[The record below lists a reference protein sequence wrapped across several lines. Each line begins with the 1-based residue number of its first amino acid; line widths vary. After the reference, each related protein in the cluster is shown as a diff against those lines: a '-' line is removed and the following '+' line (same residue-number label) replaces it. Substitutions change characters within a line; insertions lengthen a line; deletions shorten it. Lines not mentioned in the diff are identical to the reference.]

1 MLSELTFFDIN
12 RASNVVA
19 KGHQTVSEQ
28 PRRHPDLILV
38 KLKEGSG
45 YGFTYLTVGDFNR
58 AADRF
63 LKPGVKTAGLD
74 LNNTEQRRTFAYDY
88 LWRVFFEPDQEVFVR
103 DTVRWIA
110 AAAVRE
116 KFSGDDEDMPRVISV
131 ERKADGGIV
140 IRDAKEYLNHPGFPL
155 AVIVGKPAKGGGAA
169 HFFETKEA
177 FAAAGEKALSDDMWM
192 PQIVYRLYSETPSV
206 VLGMPRTGAAG
217 QMGVEC
223 RALAFGTPA
232 KLVERKAK

>member
-1 MLSELTFFDIN
+1 
-12 RASNVVA
+12 
-19 KGHQTVSEQ
+19 VSDKH
-28 PRRHPDLILV
+28 RRHPDLILV
-38 KLKEGSG
+38 KLQEAAG
-45 YGFTYLTVGDFNR
+45 YGFTYLSGADFNR

-74 LNNTEQRRTFAYDY
+74 LNNDEQRRTFAYDY
-88 LWRVFFEPDQEVFVR
+88 LWRVFFEPDAQVFVR

-110 AAAVRE
+110 AAATRE
-116 KFSGDDEDMPRVISV
+116 KFANPDEDMPRVISI

-140 IRDAKEYLNHPGFPL
+140 IRDAKEYLAHPGFPL

-169 HFFETKEA
+169 HFFASKDA
-177 FAAAGEKALSDDMWM
+177 FSVAGQAGLTDEMWM
-192 PQIVYRLYSETPSV
+192 PQIVYRLYEETPSV
-206 VLGMPRTGAAG
+206 VLGMPRSGNTG

-232 KLVERKAK
+232 KLVERQAKD